1 MTIPMLKIPPD
12 QRPRERLWRV
22 GSAALTDAELLA
34 IILRD
39 GTRGESA
46 LEMATALLASYGGL
60 DRLAK
65 ARPEELARHSGV
77 GVAKAA
83 VLVAAFQLARRAEQ
97 SVDNAPVLRDAED
110 VASVVRPILG
120 DARRERVVVLVC
132 DAQDRLRTQVT
143 VAEGAIDSAPIP
155 IREVLNAV
163 LRHDG
168 RAFAM
173 AHNHPSGDPAA
184 SIADRFATATIR
196 DAARTVGLRF
206 LGHVVVA
213 GTQWTDVRPGC

>member
-1 MTIPMLKIPPD
+1 
-12 QRPRERLWRV
+12 V
-22 GSAALTDAELLA
+22 GPEALTDAELLA

-39 GTRGESA
+39 GTHGESA
-46 LEMATALLASYGGL
+46 LEMATALLASHGGL
-60 DRLAK
+60 DRLAR

-83 VLVAAFQLARRAEQ
+83 ALVAAFQLARRSERP
-97 SVDNAPVLRDAED
+97 VDNAPMLRNAAD
-110 VASVVRPILG
+110 VASVVRPVLG

-132 DAQDRLRTQVT
+132 DAQDRLTTQVT

-173 AHNHPSGDPAA
+173 AHNHPSGDPVA
-184 SIADRFATATIR
+184 SLADRCATVAIR

-213 GTQWTDVRPGC
+213 GAQWTDVKQGR